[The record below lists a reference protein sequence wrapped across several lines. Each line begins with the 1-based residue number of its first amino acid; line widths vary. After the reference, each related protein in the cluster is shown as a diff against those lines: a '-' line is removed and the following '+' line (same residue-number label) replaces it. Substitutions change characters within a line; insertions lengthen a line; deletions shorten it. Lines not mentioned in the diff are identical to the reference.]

1 MNKAYQKRLVE
12 LAKEVD
18 ALFAQ
23 GTINQKKGKAEI
35 DLAQLSKLWQLLG
48 FIMALDTEEEGEK
61 VTVDEKGEYE
71 GKGE

>member
-18 ALFAQ
+18 ELFAQ

-35 DLAQLSKLWQLLG
+35 DLAHLSKLWQLLG
-48 FIMALDTEEEGEK
+48 FIMVLDTEEEE
-61 VTVDEKGEYE
+61 EKGE
-71 GKGE
+71 K